1 MWRFG
6 RRLRRSARASDTVA
20 LLVPEVPDVDPV
32 LRAACEAVREGD
44 VDAGLPL
51 LVESR
56 EDPEVRALRVAG
68 LGRAAADHP
77 EEVVRLTEHGAD
89 RADVMLWSGYTFL
102 SRALHGRSP
111 ASSGAERKAVSG
123 ALHEA
128 KETLEAAA
136 ALRRDDAVPWEGLQ
150 TVALGLR
157 ADREDVD
164 RIWHEII
171 ARAPHLFPAHMT
183 RVRALAAASGET
195 MEMFAFA
202 GSVAD
207 TAPAGSPLPAV
218 LALAHAEHL
227 RKERAR
233 LRREGNMG
241 YTVDMAMG
249 RLHGEAVQELFSFA
263 RDWVAGAVPHP
274 RERQA
279 HHLYGWAFHRAGMT
293 EAARWHL
300 EAVGTVSCELPWSLF
315 GHAPTELAHA
325 MADLGVDPG
334 RAPDTPPS
342 F

>member
-6 RRLRRSARASDTVA
+6 RRPRRAARTLDIAA

-56 EDPEVRALRVAG
+56 EDPEVRALRAAG
-68 LGRAAADHP
+68 LGRAAAGRP
-77 EEVVRLTEHGAD
+77 EEVAMLAEHGAD
-89 RADVMLWSGYTFL
+89 RADVMLWSGYTLL
-102 SRALHGRSP
+102 SRALDGRP
-111 ASSGAERKAVSG
+111 PVLSSAERKAASG
-123 ALHEA
+123 TLHKA
-128 KETLEAAA
+128 KEALEAAA

-150 TVALGLR
+150 TVALRLL
-157 ADREDVD
+157 ADRETMD
-164 RIWHEII
+164 RLWRETI

-183 RVRALAAASGET
+183 RVRALAAASTEA

-207 TAPAGSPLPAV
+207 TAPTGSPLPAV

-227 RKERAR
+227 SRERAR
-233 LRREGNMG
+233 LRREGNMD
-241 YTVDMAMG
+241 YIVDLAMG
-249 RLHGEAVQELFSFA
+249 RLHGENVQELFSFA
-263 RDWVAGAVPHP
+263 RDWVAEAVPHP
-274 RERQA
+274 RDAQA

-300 EAVGTVSCELPWSLF
+300 SAVGTISCELPWSLF
-315 GHAPTELAHA
+315 GHAPSESARA
-325 MADLGVDPG
+325 MGELGVDPG
-334 RAPDTPPS
+334 RAPDVPPS